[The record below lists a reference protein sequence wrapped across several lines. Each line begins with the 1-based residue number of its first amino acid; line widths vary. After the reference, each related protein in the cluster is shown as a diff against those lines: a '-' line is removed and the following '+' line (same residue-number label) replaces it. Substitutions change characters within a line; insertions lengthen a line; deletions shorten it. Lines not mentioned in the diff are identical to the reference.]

1 MHLVLISFRSPP
13 PPPAINKL
21 MTVYIQKQSVHLY
34 QTTNHAKFIV

>member
-1 MHLVLISFRSPP
+1 MHLVLISF